1 MLKPFDIVLLVSL
14 VGLEEPARA
23 TFAEMARALGSNQP
37 AIHRA
42 TARLTTAGLLHKHRH
57 GSLGPHDYSVDHRAM
72 FEVLTYAV
80 RYFMPAQLGAPAR
93 GLATAHAGPDL
104 KDAIRA
110 ASPYVWPYLDGVEV
124 GPSVEP
130 LDPCVP
136 HVAARHAIFYRIMSL
151 VEACRVGRI
160 RERKLA
166 EDTLRRLLI
175 EERSILHG

>member
-1 MLKPFDIVLLVSL
+1 MLKPFDIVLLVAL
-14 VGLEEPARA
+14 VGLEKPARA
-23 TFAEMARALGSNQP
+23 TFAEITRELDSNQP

-42 TARLTTAGLLHKHRH
+42 TSRLTAAGLLQRHRH
-57 GSLGPHDYSVDHRAM
+57 GPLGPHDYSVNHRAM

-80 RYFMPAQLGAPAR
+80 RYFMPVQLGAPAR

-110 ASPYVWPYLDGVEV
+110 AGPSVWPYLDGVDV
-124 GPSVEP
+124 GPSIEP

-136 HVAARHAIFYRIMSL
+136 HVATRHVSFYRLMSL
-151 VEACRVGRI
+151 VEACRVGRV

-166 EDTLRRLLI
+166 EDFLRRLLI
-175 EERSILHG
+175 EERSELHG

>member
-1 MLKPFDIVLLVSL
+1 MLKPFDIVLLVAL
-14 VGLEEPARA
+14 IGLDEKARV
-23 TFAEMARALGSNQP
+23 TFADIAGELGSNQP
-37 AIHRA
+37 TVHRA
-42 TARLTTAGLLHKHRH
+42 TGRLTTAGLLHRHRH

-80 RYFMPAQLGAPAR
+80 RYFMPVQLLAPAR

-110 ASPYVWPYLDGVEV
+110 SSPYVWPYLDGVEV
-124 GPSVEP
+124 DPSVDP

-136 HVAARHAIFYRIMSL
+136 HVAARHATFYRIMSL

-166 EDTLRRLLI
+166 EDMLRRLLI
-175 EERSILHG
+175 EERSTLLG